1 MKRHLGFGGDL
12 EEATDGK
19 DAAPPLTTN
28 TATCYRQHPHAAS
41 PRAEAGPALVFK
53 RNTHLFHAKK
63 TALTPAASGAGARL
77 PRAHPPPEHHGRSRA
92 GARRRMQRKG
102 RRQHE
107 DTKAAGDHPG
117 VNPNLPAAPGLRL
130 STDSRVAAPSGPSK
144 GLPRPPGA
152 SGDGTNP
159 GLYTPPTLLP
169 SPHCSAPR
177 HGDELCLS
185 ERPHCLRPPQ
195 AGATSSPGPG
205 WPTHPKPGSSPQS
218 RASRPRLVRLVPI
231 TAPAIPKQT
240 QAPRPEKPSG
250 ARPRGSA
257 PRG

>member
-63 TALTPAASGAGARL
+63 TALTFAAASGAGARL
-77 PRAHPPPEHHGRSRA
+77 AAPTERCGVPRADPPPEHHGRSRA
-92 GARRRMQRKG
+92 GARRRMRRKG
-102 RRQHE
+102 RRRHE
-107 DTKAAGDHPG
+107 DTKAAGDHPN
-117 VNPNLPAAPGLRL
+117 VNPNLPAKPAAPGLRL

-159 GLYTPPTLLP
+159 GLYTPTRFCQAPIALPAAWRRAVSVGVPTLPATAPGRCHEFPGAGLADAP
-169 SPHCSAPR
+169 KTWLLAPVPCIPAKTGAAGAYHCSR
-177 HGDELCLS
+177 Y
-185 ERPHCLRPPQ
+185 
-195 AGATSSPGPG
+195 
-205 WPTHPKPGSSPQS
+205 PKAN
-218 RASRPRLVRLVPI
+218 AS
-231 TAPAIPKQT
+231 TA
-240 QAPRPEKPSG
+240 S
-250 ARPRGSA
+250 
-257 PRG
+257 